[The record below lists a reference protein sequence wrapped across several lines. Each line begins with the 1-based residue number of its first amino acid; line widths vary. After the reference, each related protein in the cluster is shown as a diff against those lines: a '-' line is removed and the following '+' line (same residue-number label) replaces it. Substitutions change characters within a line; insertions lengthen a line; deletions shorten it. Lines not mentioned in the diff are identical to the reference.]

1 MKIIAEADT
10 QELIIIERLK
20 QKFFEFDINFDD
32 FCNLL
37 IDNNAFLSGSF
48 LLQVIQNRF
57 FTGEE
62 YDIDIFTFGEKN
74 KTFEENIKNLLKN
87 AICKKH
93 ILINHENNITHISD
107 GEFLECVES
116 QVTIFDR
123 YKQIN
128 RCIKNKIHLNIEDYE
143 SNKIKNIVDFECFNK
158 TLHKHQLIYYDDKKY
173 KIPEDIIT
181 NFDFD
186 FCANYFDGKIIFVK
200 NYDSIN
206 SASCTLNL
214 ERQRIYNNENKR
226 IIKYIKRG
234 YNINAKFDDDIYEI
248 LYLTTDKNNELKPM
262 SNDLSNAQN
271 LIIICD
277 SVCIDITNYLKNL
290 SSHLEKII
298 IYTYPT
304 KSIIENLPS
313 SVKELR
319 LYIWKSGTGIIGD
332 TLIKEK
338 RRIKLLNEEH
348 KIVIENAISNIKKIP
363 FDCKIFINDE
373 HIEL

>member
-1 MKIIAEADT
+1 MDLT

-20 QKFFEFDINFDD
+20 QKFIEFDIDFDD

-74 KTFEENIKNLLKN
+74 KTFEINIKNLLKN

-93 ILINHENNITHISD
+93 ILINHKNKITHISD
-107 GEFLECVES
+107 GEFLDSVDS

-143 SNKIKNIVDFECFNK
+143 SNKIKNIVDFECFLK
-158 TLHKHQLIYYDDKKY
+158 TLHKHQLIYYDDKTH
-173 KIPEDIIT
+173 KIPEDIIAK
-181 NFDFD
+181 FDFD
-186 FCANYFDGKIIFVK
+186 FCANYFDGKKIFVK

-206 SASCTLNL
+206 SSSCTLNL
-214 ERQRIYNNENKR
+214 KRQRIYNNENNR
-226 IIKYIKRG
+226 IIKYKKRG
-234 YNINAKFDDDIYEI
+234 YNINAKFGDDIYEI
-248 LYLTTDKNNELKPM
+248 SYLTTDKDNKLKIM
-262 SNDLSNAQN
+262 SNDLSSAQN
-271 LIIICD
+271 LIIICAN
-277 SVCIDITNYLKNL
+277 CNIDITNYLNNL
-290 SSHLEKII
+290 SADLEKII
-298 IYTYPT
+298 IYSHPA
-304 KSIIENLPS
+304 KSTIENLPS

-319 LYIWKSGTGIIGD
+319 LYIWKSGTGTIGD
-332 TLIKEK
+332 TIIKDK
-338 RRIKLLNEEH
+338 RRLKRINEEH
-348 KIVIENAISNIKKIP
+348 KIVIENAICNIKKVP
-363 FDCKIFINDE
+363 FDCEIFINDE